1 MGQKTV
7 SVETAAQAYLEL
19 LAERGIDYFF
29 ANPGTD
35 FAPLI
40 DAFAR
45 RAASGCHLPRPVL
58 VPHEN
63 VAMAMAHGYYQVTGR
78 PQAVMVHVNVGTANA
93 LNGIINAAR
102 DQVPILLCAGR
113 TPLTEQG
120 EHGCR
125 DLYIHW
131 SQECFDQAGMVRE
144 FVKWDYELRSAAQ
157 LETVLD
163 RALELAMAQPR
174 GPVYL
179 TLPRE
184 VLAQP
189 LLSFSMASPSRH
201 NSAGRLHPDPE
212 SIVTAAKML
221 AAAQHPLIITG
232 SSGRNPESVGHLVAL
247 AESFAIPV
255 VTFNP
260 RYLCFPTDHPLHL
273 GFSPDPFLDQA
284 DLVLVVDCNVPWYP
298 NHKKPG
304 EGCKVIQLAVDPFYG
319 DLPIRGFPCDLAL
332 QGDSALALPLLQQE
346 LGVHRTKAAAC
357 ISERRAR
364 LEVTHRKQRDAW
376 RAGLERAA
384 DRAPLDP
391 VWVSHC
397 IDQVK
402 DDDTLVFNEYD
413 LDPTQVSFNRP
424 GTFFGNPSA
433 GGLGWGLGAALG
445 AKLAAPGQ
453 TVISTLGDGSYLFGN
468 PTPCHWVSRSLGAPT
483 LTIVFNNGCYNAVRL
498 ANLRMYPEGWG
509 ARGGKQL
516 LSAME
521 PSPRFEMLVGACG
534 GYGERV
540 ERPDQVVPALERG
553 LKAVRQEGRPALLN
567 MICRLPGS

>member
-19 LAERGIDYFF
+19 LGERGIDYFF
-29 ANPGTD
+29 SNPGTD

-45 RAASGCHLPRPVL
+45 QAATGRALPKPVL

-63 VAMAMAHGYYQVTGR
+63 VAVAMAHGYYQVTGR

-102 DQVPILLCAGR
+102 DQIPILFCAGR
-113 TPLTEQG
+113 TPITEAEQ
-120 EHGCR
+120 HGCR

-163 RALELAMAQPR
+163 RALEIAMAQPR

-189 LLSFSMASPSRH
+189 LQGFSMTSPSRH
-201 NSAGRLHPDPE
+201 HTGGRLRPDPE
-212 SIVTAAKML
+212 SVVMAAKML
-221 AAAQHPLIITG
+221 AAAKNPLIITT
-232 SSGRNPESVGHLVAL
+232 SSGRDPESVGQLVAL

-273 GFSPDPFLDQA
+273 GFSPDPFLDAA
-284 DLVLVVDCNVPWYP
+284 DAVLVVDSDVPWYP
-298 NHKKPG
+298 NQKKPG
-304 EGCKVIQLAVDPFYG
+304 DGCKVIQMAVDPFYC

-332 QGDSALALPLLQQE
+332 QGDSALSIPLLREE
-346 LGVHRTKAAAC
+346 LGVHRTVAGAC
-357 ISERRAR
+357 ISERRTR
-364 LEVTHRKQRDAW
+364 LEEAHRKQRAGW
-376 RAGLERAA
+376 REALERGAE
-384 DRAPLDP
+384 RAPLDP
-391 VWVSHC
+391 LWVSHC

-402 DDDTLVFNEYD
+402 DGDTLIFNEYD
-413 LDPTQVSFNRP
+413 LDLSQVSFNQA
-424 GTFFGNPSA
+424 GSFFGNPSA
-433 GGLGWGLGAALG
+433 GGLGWGLGAAVG
-445 AKLAAPGQ
+445 AKLAAPEK
-453 TVISTLGDGSYLFGN
+453 TVISTVGDGSYLFGN
-468 PTPCHWVSRSLGAPT
+468 PTPCHFVSRALGAPT
-483 LTIVFNNGCYNAVRL
+483 LTVIFNNSSYNAVRL

-509 ARGGKQL
+509 ARSDQPPL
-516 LSAME
+516 ATLE
-521 PSPRFEMLVGACG
+521 PMPRLEMLIGACD

-540 ERPDQVVPALERG
+540 ERPDQVMPALERG
-553 LKAVRQEGRPALLN
+553 LRAVREEGRPAVLN